1 MSVDRTVARRAMA
14 AALLIVVASCGD
26 DEERSADGTT
36 ASICESAEADMGSVN
51 GQKSLEENKA
61 IVDER
66 VGFFD
71 DAARVAERSAALD
84 GVADAA
90 NDVARRL
97 EEVAGAA
104 SNEDLQIA
112 LTEAMTDEELLALIG
127 DVDRWVQDA
136 CTNAPE

>member
-1 MSVDRTVARRAMA
+1 MSVDRTVARRTMA
-14 AALLIVVASCGD
+14 AALLIVVASWGD
-26 DEERSADGTT
+26 DEGRSADGTI
-36 ASICESAEADMGSVN
+36 ASICDSAEADTGSVN
-51 GQKSLEENKA
+51 GQNSLGENKA

-71 DAARVAERSAALD
+71 DAARVAERAAPD

-97 EEVAGAA
+97 DEVAGAA
-104 SNEDLQIA
+104 SNEDRQIA

-127 DVDRWVQDA
+127 DVDRWVKDA